1 MTSNLDMVFL
11 SSPEAA
17 LYLSPFVFGLTSSGV
32 TNCLLRGP
40 TLPFSRAAVM
50 KKEAAQV
57 SRAAHSLSLL
67 CSERPDGPLPI
78 RVKTGKARYEHMFS
92 ALPLKADIAL
102 RTRYVRFVPTGD
114 NARASSGQFSE

>member
-1 MTSNLDMVFL
+1 MTSNLEMVFL

-17 LYLSPFVFGLTSSGV
+17 LYLSPFVLGLTSSGV

-57 SRAAHSLSLL
+57 SRSAHSLSLL

-78 RVKTGKARYEHMFS
+78 RVNRDWVEPTASPVMSAMPPKAEVPMGRYSTEAQS
-92 ALPLKADIAL
+92 KGANVL
-102 RTRYVRFVPTGD
+102 
-114 NARASSGQFSE
+114 